1 MKMLKI
7 KTNKRE
13 LIVSENDIKT
23 QSRAGKGVNIF
34 NLANT
39 KILNGEEIL
48 YIEPVNNN

>member
-1 MKMLKI
+1 MLKI

-13 LIVSENDIKT
+13 LTILENDIKT

-34 NLANT
+34 RLANT

-48 YIEPVNNN
+48 YIEPISNN